1 MLKPE
6 IPPGKARSHFT
17 ETEFSLWTWEGTSN
31 TLAEKI
37 LPLCFFRI
45 LLFKKV
51 WLTSGLEWLG
61 F

>member
-37 LPLCFFRI
+37 LPLSFFRI
-45 LLFKKV
+45 LLFKKEC
-51 WLTSGLEWLG
+51 G
-61 F
+61 